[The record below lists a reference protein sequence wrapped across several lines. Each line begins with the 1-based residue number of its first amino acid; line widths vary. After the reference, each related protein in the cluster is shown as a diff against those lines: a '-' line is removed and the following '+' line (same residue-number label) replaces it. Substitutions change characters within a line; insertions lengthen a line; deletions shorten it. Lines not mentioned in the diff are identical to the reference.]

1 MSNFINKLFNAMLI
15 NYFRFLGL
23 TLVIFFVSSCK
34 QQNYLEQV
42 LVFAGE
48 NRPELEAV
56 LKHYSVEQKD
66 ILKYR
71 AAVFLIENMPG
82 HYSFKDTA
90 LLNRYYETI
99 DTVLI
104 NNKELTVNETIELL
118 ELISSRFSNEKLEYA
133 LDIHSIKSSYI
144 IDEIER
150 SFDIWENSEWA
161 THVKFEDFCE
171 YILPYKVAE
180 LQPLDDWKEYMKN
193 IHRGNIDTLHFC
205 SLYENSAYFACFT
218 VNQLLKD
225 TLKPNIIPEGK
236 MNAIPI
242 VNPKTLL
249 EMPIGR
255 CNDYSIIALLVMRS
269 KGIPVIIDET
279 PQWPFRSMGHS
290 WNTVLHNTG
299 KNVVFAGANTNPGE
313 PHKVEHKMAKV
324 YRRTYAINRDIQLLI
339 SKEKQVPMHFR
350 NYFKKD
356 VTEEYMDTED
366 LEIKLKVNNPGCKYA
381 YLAVFNNKEWIPI
394 QYGKISNNKV
404 KFVKMGRDIVY
415 LPVYYKE
422 NMIIP
427 ASEPFLLTERGDV
440 KILSADTSNT
450 QTLVVNRKYPFFQRV
465 YDVGKRV
472 MGGKIQASNQP
483 DFKNCVTLHTI
494 KDYGIQSGEI
504 LLESVEE
511 RYRYWRYYSPDSA
524 YCNMADLFFYP
535 SDVNRPVIEKIIGT
549 NGSYIEGTSHIKEAV
564 FDNNPLTYFDAPF
577 PSGAWVGMD
586 FGKPV
591 TMSKILYVPRG
602 DGNCVTID
610 HEYELLYWQNNKWV
624 STGNKVAQDI
634 RLRYENLPSNTLY
647 WLRDLTEGVEE
658 RIFTYENG
666 KQIWW

>member
-1 MSNFINKLFNAMLI
+1 MKTVHILLKLLSI
-15 NYFRFLGL
+15 
-23 TLVIFFVSSCK
+23 IIIVSSCK
-34 QQNYLEQV
+34 HQNYLEQA
-42 LVFAGE
+42 LVVAGD
-48 NRPELEAV
+48 NRTELEAV
-56 LKHYSVEQKD
+56 LKYYSEEQKST
-66 ILKYR
+66 LKYN

-82 HYSFKDTA
+82 HYSYKDTA
-90 LLNRYYETI
+90 LLNRYYNAV
-99 DTVLI
+99 DTALI
-104 NNKELTVNETIELL
+104 NNKGLSTSENIELL
-118 ELISSRFSNEKLEYA
+118 ESVSKRFSDEKLQYIQ
-133 LDIHSIKSSYI
+133 DIHIIKASYLI
-144 IDEIER
+144 NDIDR

-171 YILPYKVAE
+171 YILPYKVTE
-180 LQPLDDWKEYMKN
+180 LQPLDDWKEYMMN
-193 IHRGNIDTLHFC
+193 IHRGNIDTLKFC
-205 SLYENSAYFACFT
+205 SLFENSAYLACLD

-225 TLKPNIIPEGK
+225 TLKPNIIPEGR
-236 MNAIPI
+236 MNALPI

-255 CNDYSIIALLVMRS
+255 CDDYSVIALLVMRS
-269 KGIPVIIDET
+269 KGIPVIIDDT

-313 PHKVEHKMAKV
+313 PHKVDHKMAKI
-324 YRRTYAINRDIQLLI
+324 YRKTYAINRDILSLI
-339 SKEKQVPMHFR
+339 SEEKQVPKHFR

-366 LEIKLKVNNPGCKYA
+366 LEIKLNVKNPGCKYA
-381 YLAVFNNKEWIPI
+381 YLAVFNDKEWIPV
-394 QYGKISNNKV
+394 QYGKISGNKV
-404 KFVKMGRDIVY
+404 KFEKIGRDIVY

-440 KILSADTSNT
+440 KILSADTLNT

-465 YDVGKRV
+465 YNVGKRV
-472 MGGKIQASNQP
+472 IGGKIQASNQP

-494 KDYGIQSGEI
+494 KDFGILSGEI
-504 LLESVEE
+504 HLESVKEQ
-511 RYRYWRYYSPDSA
+511 YRYWRYYSPDSA

-535 SDVNRPVIEKIIGT
+535 SDANRPVIEKIIGT
-549 NGSYIEGTSHIKEAV
+549 NGSYIKGTSHIKEAV
-564 FDNNPLTYFDAPF
+564 FDNNPLSYFDAPI

-586 FGKPV
+586 FGKAV
-591 TMSKILYVPRG
+591 SMSKILYVPRG
-602 DGNCVTID
+602 DGNCVTLD
-610 HEYELLYWQNNKWV
+610 HKYELLYWQNNKWV
-624 STGNKVAQDI
+624 STGHKVAEDI
-634 RLRYENLPSNTLY
+634 KLIYENLPSNTLY

-666 KQIWW
+666 KQVWW